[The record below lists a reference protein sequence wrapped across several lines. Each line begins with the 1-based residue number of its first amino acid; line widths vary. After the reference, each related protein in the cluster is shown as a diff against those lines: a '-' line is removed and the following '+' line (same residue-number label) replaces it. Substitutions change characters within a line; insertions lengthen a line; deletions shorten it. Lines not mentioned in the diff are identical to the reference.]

1 MTTFTT
7 EDKLNSLPANPEV
20 IQGASG
26 AQYQPID
33 LTQFYKPLAE
43 IPKQPVSSLTQA
55 QRDEIK
61 TLIKESIQ
69 EILDAVKK
77 QN

>member
-1 MTTFTT
+1 MTTKN
-7 EDKLNSLPANPEV
+7 EVKDEV

-43 IPKQPVSSLTQA
+43 IPKQPVSSFTQA
-55 QRDEIK
+55 QQIGR
-61 TLIKESIQ
+61 
-69 EILDAVKK
+69 AHV
-77 QN
+77 

>member
-1 MTTFTT
+1 MTTKN
-7 EDKLNSLPANPEV
+7 EVENEV

-43 IPKQPVSSLTQA
+43 IPKQPVSSLTLA